1 MTLALFDLDNTLL
14 SDDSD
19 YRWGQ
24 FLVERQL
31 IDTDKHTKKNLAF
44 YQQYVDGTLNIHE
57 FCAFSF
63 EFLTTKSMEDLA
75 KLHEDFMQTHIAP
88 AMSEKSKALIAQ
100 HKAMDHTLMVITATN
115 SFVTQPIVT
124 AFGIENLI
132 ATEPKIENGRYTREI
147 DGVPS
152 FKEGKVTRLKAWLT
166 ENNETLEDSYFYSDS
181 HNDLPLLELVT
192 FPIAVDPDPK
202 LEAIA
207 KNKGWG
213 IISLIDD

>member
-1 MTLALFDLDNTLL
+1 MLL
-14 SDDSD
+14 
-19 YRWGQ
+19 
-24 FLVERQL
+24 
-31 IDTDKHTKKNLAF
+31 
-44 YQQYVDGTLNIHE
+44 
-57 FCAFSF
+57 
-63 EFLTTKSMEDLA
+63 
-75 KLHEDFMQTHIAP
+75 P
-88 AMSEKSKALIAQ
+88 
-100 HKAMDHTLMVITATN
+100 
-115 SFVTQPIVT
+115 
-124 AFGIENLI
+124 
-132 ATEPKIENGRYTREI
+132 GRYTREI